1 MNFII
6 GASGFAK
13 EVAWLIDE
21 LNQSFTPDFFVA
33 KEGGDETVNG
43 VPVITD
49 TGFDQLCTGQEHNVF
64 ISMGSPGIKRA
75 VYDKIKNNPGV
86 HFPLLVHPSVLYD
99 RRSSKIEFGKG
110 AVICAGNVLTTDICI
125 GNFVHLNLGCTVGH
139 DSRIGEFTTVSPG
152 AHISGNVTIG
162 ASVFI
167 GTGAVILERLTI
179 CDGAVIGAGA
189 VVTKSITDPGT
200 YAGIPARKIN

>member
-1 MNFII
+1 MNFIL

-21 LNQSFTPDFFVA
+21 LSQAFTPDFFVA
-33 KEGGDETVNG
+33 KEGSDEVVNG
-43 VPVITD
+43 VPVIAD
-49 TGFDQLCTGQEHNVF
+49 AEFDKCCTGEEHNVF
-64 ISMGSPGIKRA
+64 ISMGSPMVKYA
-75 VYDKIKNNPGV
+75 VYEKVKDKPGL
-86 HFPLLVHPSVLYD
+86 HFPLLVHPSVMYD
-99 RRSSKIEFGKG
+99 RRSNKIEFGKG
-110 AVICAGNVLTTDICI
+110 AVICAGNILTTDIRI

-139 DSRIGEFTTVSPG
+139 DSTIGDFTTVSPG
-152 AHISGNVTIG
+152 AHISGNVAIG
-162 ASVFI
+162 RKVFI

-179 CDGAVIGAGA
+179 CDDAVIGAGA